1 MIISRC
7 HQQSKEGQAYSDS
20 FKGKKI
26 FLTLWNWN
34 SRIESIFLKFDSWL
48 LAICKPQ
55 QPSSNKWPWMEQLK
69 CYILK
74 LIVTILPPKK
84 ITLSSSNSLSCMYS
98 SRCMLCV
105 CVCGFFFLPDVIFM
119 SCFLDLRILGNL
131 RKHQCKA
138 RHRGFDE
145 FGYLFLSLIKIIWLR
160 NTQIT
165 SNNLFWNNCF
175 FIHLASFCKF
185 FQMVLQNSHLIYSLL
200 LLWSC
205 YILCNWI

>member
-34 SRIESIFLKFDSWL
+34 SCIESIFLKFDSWL

-105 CVCGFFFLPDVIFM
+105 CVCVVFFFFLPDVIFM

-145 FGYLFLSLIKIIWLR
+145 FGYLFLSLINK
-160 NTQIT
+160 
-165 SNNLFWNNCF
+165 NNLITEYPDYLSKTLHFCRFQHLSICHRFANF
-175 FIHLASFCKF
+175 FKWCCK
-185 FQMVLQNSHLIYSLL
+185 
-200 LLWSC
+200 
-205 YILCNWI
+205 ILT